1 MNSATVWTTM
11 WQQADIWR
19 ILFALI
25 SGVVVGFIYF
35 QSLRW
40 SVNRIHTFKH
50 KWTVF
55 GVVALFRIALFF
67 TVLVLVAGKNIA
79 LLVIY
84 LLAFFFTKII
94 IIWQEKHRLI
104 QDKSKDENDNV

>member
-19 ILFALI
+19 ILLALI
-25 SGVVVGFIYF
+25 SGIVVGFIYF

-55 GVVALFRIALFF
+55 GAVALFRIALFF

-84 LLAFFFTKII
+84 LLAFFFTKIL
-94 IIWQEKHRLI
+94 IIWHEKHRLI